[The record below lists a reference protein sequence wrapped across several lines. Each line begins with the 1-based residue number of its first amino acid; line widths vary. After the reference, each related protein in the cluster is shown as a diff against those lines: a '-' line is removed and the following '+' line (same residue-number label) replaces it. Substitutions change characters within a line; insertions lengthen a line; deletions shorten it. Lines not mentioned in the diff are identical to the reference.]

1 MTIESSETFPFMDSE
16 SARTGR
22 HLLLFKA
29 LLKIDDPEVEQAL
42 AVILDRLAAASRA
55 SGDTEPPAAA

>member
-1 MTIESSETFPFMDSE
+1 MTIESSEPFPFKDSE

-29 LLKIDDPEVEQAL
+29 LLQIDDPEVEQAL
-42 AVILDRLAAASRA
+42 AIILDRLAAASRA
-55 SGDTEPPAAA
+55 SGDNEPPAAA